1 MGPNEE
7 QLYTA
12 QLKQRKKKRY
22 GAQSREQSFCPIS
35 MQAGSANDIQE
46 V

>member
-12 QLKQRKKKRY
+12 QLKQRKKRY
-22 GAQSREQSFCPIS
+22 GAQSREQSFCLIS

>member
-12 QLKQRKKKRY
+12 QLKQRKKKKIWGTKQRTELL
-22 GAQSREQSFCPIS
+22 SHFN
-35 MQAGSANDIQE
+35 AGWQCK
-46 V
+46 